1 MCMCKQ
7 KLFLSEF
14 FREKM
19 AFVTNLTRSAFSTH
33 VKLNAIKNFVVIGGG
48 QMGSGIAQVG
58 IQVRKLDSRKIPKFQ
73 HCDLF
78 SDWP

>member
-1 MCMCKQ
+1 MCKQ

-58 IQVRKLDSRKIPKFQ
+58 IQVRKNLRGRNIPKFQ

>member
-1 MCMCKQ
+1 
-7 KLFLSEF
+7 
-14 FREKM
+14 M

-58 IQVRKLDSRKIPKFQ
+58 IQVRNLRGRKIPKFQ
-73 HCDLF
+73 NLF
-78 SDWP
+78 LYRLAIM